1 MNEGWRQSFEQVVQ
15 LRMRCEADALAPADV
30 DALFSKRLAEQPDL
44 DRFWQRQLKQP
55 ASREELEDL
64 GEAMEDLGEAI
75 DLLEA
80 LTRSKRS

>member
-1 MNEGWRQSFEQVVQ
+1 MNALRVGVAE
-15 LRMRCEADALAPADV
+15 LRMRCEAEAIAPADV
-30 DALFSKRLAEQPDL
+30 DVLFDQRRAEQPDFV
-44 DRFWQRQLKQP
+44 RFCQRQLKQP

-64 GEAMEDLGEAI
+64 GEAMEKLGEAI